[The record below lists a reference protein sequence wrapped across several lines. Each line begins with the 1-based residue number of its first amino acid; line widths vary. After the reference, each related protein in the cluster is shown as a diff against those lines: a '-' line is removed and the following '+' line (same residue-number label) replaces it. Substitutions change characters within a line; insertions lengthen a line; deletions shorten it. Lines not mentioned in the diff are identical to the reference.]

1 MKYKHL
7 IFDFDGVLVESNEI
21 RFDGFSL
28 LFSAYPTHQVDK
40 LIQFAMANG
49 GLSRYAKIRYFFEK
63 IRNESISDEKVKAMS
78 HEYSNLVK
86 QRIIESKPVEGSLEF
101 LSQYHNVFD
110 FAIISGSDQEELIEI
125 CRIRGIHHY
134 FTEILGA
141 PLSKEENFNKLFL
154 KTGWQREDALFVGD
168 TTNDLDA
175 ARSCGVFFIGRNSGL
190 VNWGHFSEISPLNN
204 LSQLYLHVT

>member
-1 MKYKHL
+1 
-7 IFDFDGVLVESNEI
+7 
-21 RFDGFSL
+21 
-28 LFSAYPTHQVDK
+28 
-40 LIQFAMANG
+40 
-49 GLSRYAKIRYFFEK
+49 
-63 IRNESISDEKVKAMS
+63 MS

-125 CRIRGIHHY
+125 CRVRGIHHY

-175 ARSCGVFFIGRNSGL
+175 ARSCGVFL
-190 VNWGHFSEISPLNN
+190 
-204 LSQLYLHVT
+204 